1 VNPKISGL
9 RKLLQDL
16 EQPRPQREARIS
28 SGCKPLD
35 RLLPG
40 GGFAR
45 GSLVEWL
52 AAGPGSGA
60 AVLALTAA
68 REACCDGGVLV
79 VVDRDGTFYPP
90 AAAAWGVDLQSAI
103 VVRPTNEKDEHWAL
117 DQALRCPD
125 VAAVFAWPKSLD
137 GLTFRRLQLATETS
151 GGLGMFVRPATTR
164 AKPSWANVRL
174 LVEPRVESRE
184 LREQGKRVQHSLST
198 LNSRLST
205 HWRLR
210 VEILRCRGLLKKSE
224 IELEID
230 DRTGEI
236 HETHSRRLATKL
248 AGTTARAR
256 QARA

>member
-1 VNPKISGL
+1 V
-9 RKLLQDL
+9 
-16 EQPRPQREARIS
+16 RIS

-35 RLLPG
+35 RFLPG

-52 AAGPGSGA
+52 AAGPGSGT

-68 REACCDGGVLV
+68 WAACSEGGLLV
-79 VVDRDGTFYPP
+79 IVDRDGTFYPP
-90 AAAAWGVDLQSAI
+90 AAAAWGVDLQNAI
-103 VVRPTNEKDEHWAL
+103 VVRPTNQKDEHWAL

-125 VAAVFAWPKSLD
+125 VAAVLAWPESLD
-137 GLTFRRLQLATETS
+137 SLTFRRLQLAAETS
-151 GGLGMFVRPATTR
+151 GGLGMLVRPATTL

-174 LVEPRVESRE
+174 LVESQGPEGQGTKKRTKKGSGTFCAKHPQGRS
-184 LREQGKRVQHSLST
+184 GKRFLTPFSS
-198 LNSRLST
+198 
-205 HWRLR
+205 WRLR
-210 VEILRCRGLLKKSE
+210 VKILRCRGLLKKNQ

-236 HETHSRRLATKL
+236 HETHSRHLAAKLAT
-248 AGTTARAR
+248 ATPRAR